1 MKGTVNPVVTPESY
15 VKLSCKPRLGRH
27 QTGQSMTEYVIVCAV
42 LAVCLFAA
50 SPVGALLAS
59 AIRAFYKDLTF
70 FLSLP

>member
-1 MKGTVNPVVTPESY
+1 MI
-15 VKLSCKPRLGRH
+15 
-27 QTGQSMTEYVIVCAV
+27 EYAVICAV